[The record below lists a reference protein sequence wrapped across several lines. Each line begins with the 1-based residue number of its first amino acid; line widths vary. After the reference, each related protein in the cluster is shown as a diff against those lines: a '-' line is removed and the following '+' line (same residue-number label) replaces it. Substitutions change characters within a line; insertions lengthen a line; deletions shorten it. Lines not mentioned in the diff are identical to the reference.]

1 MASLKS
7 WDFTA
12 SGEAGEKA
20 FTTDDDAEN
29 QSLVDGCGR
38 LAGEG
43 RREIVRGGL
52 QFRLQF

>member
-1 MASLKS
+1 MAVLKS
-7 WDFTA
+7 WEFTA